1 MWNLV
6 SLCHFNYINPLPH
19 GVYEIFSGFR
29 KIVVCELN
37 EGQFANYMRMSFPQF
52 GYEQFN
58 KVQGL
63 PFTKEELV
71 DKFNELL
78 EK

>member
-1 MWNLV
+1 M
-6 SLCHFNYINPLPH
+6 
-19 GVYEIFSGFR
+19 
-29 KIVVCELN
+29 VCELN

-52 GYEQFN
+52 TYEQFN

-63 PFTKEELV
+63 PFTKEELI